1 MSWGLL
7 LSLGVNKSSW
17 GEFLKCCRQNSA
29 ASSYFFFPLS
39 PLCKVWTEARLLSFT
54 NEFSEPTKGPISLS
68 EQLPDAFPPK
78 PTGVEGSSANDAGR
92 KGSWPL
98 WKDVVECHLWLQPNY
113 WKGSEGGH
121 GQCSGG
127 ETHRPVG
134 PVKGSW
140 GPSHAR
146 IHAAKDRAFPSLP
159 TCPIS
164 GHEGQ
169 WGLRG
174 LKPPVTCQMCSQESH
189 PARPGPSPL
198 CRKLPFLSHPLG
210 SQGQNW
216 LIIHRS
222 VWESGRRTHG
232 ASSGWRRPQTH
243 GPPGPPWLSGLV
255 EPRDGS

>member
-140 GPSHAR
+140 GRGGENLEWQDCSSLLMPASMLPRTGRSQAYRHAPL
-146 IHAAKDRAFPSLP
+146 AV
-159 TCPIS
+159 T
-164 GHEGQ
+164 
-169 WGLRG
+169 RG
-174 LKPPVTCQMCSQESH
+174 N
-189 PARPGPSPL
+189 G
-198 CRKLPFLSHPLG
+198 G
-210 SQGQNW
+210 S
-216 LIIHRS
+216 
-222 VWESGRRTHG
+222 E
-232 ASSGWRRPQTH
+232 A
-243 GPPGPPWLSGLV
+243 
-255 EPRDGS
+255 